1 MMMDQSVRVK
11 LLDRNQHHLTLIGSH
26 INEAIKKQNGLDKT
40 LFNNQNLTYLK
51 ISLTC
56 LWSIPKE
63 IEKLKDLTEL
73 VLRSNQIEE
82 LPDTINNL
90 QKLQVL
96 DCSHNKLKKCSLEL
110 PKLHRLN
117 LSSNRLSR
125 LTLMRANVM
134 LSTLNLADNQFK
146 DFPDICHEE
155 FTHLSE
161 LYLNGNMIETVPPS
175 FKKLSALKIL
185 NLADNNFTI
194 FPDICYSEFENLS
207 ELYLNRNMI
216 ETVPPSFKKLSALK
230 ILNLADNKFKDFPD
244 ICHKEFTHLLE
255 LYLNGNMITT
265 VPQLSLSFE
274 FSALKILNL
283 ADNNFTIFPNIRN
296 YNFVSLSELYLNG
309 NKILYIPCNTS
320 VISELAVLNLENNL
334 LIDLPKELAHC
345 PLKKLN
351 LQQNNMSD
359 EKLQLLC
366 SRMDQTEEIKAY
378 VGLQRYVPEDN
389 SVQEQW
395 REKKD
400 LRPLLKFERSVT
412 VIKVEIDC
420 FKEIR
425 PFIAACIIKKINFT
439 VQSYKNFIQLHRK
452 LQDEMCVFKTKAAI
466 AIHDMDS
473 IANGDLIYTTKKPE
487 ELNITPLSRNMKYTG
502 KLLFEQLEAEAE
514 TECII
519 KKNESYSKRYEY
531 LYLLKSKSLY
541 PCLIDDSKDI
551 ISFPPIVSS
560 NITKVSPSTETVF
573 VEVTSTVSNEIC
585 RDVLNEFLKKLIDL
599 DFIDSSLPEGDT
611 KNMLIGGVKVEDA
624 KSGNEILIYPTYNDL
639 KRFPTYIR
647 KNFIFEI

>member
-175 FKKLSALKIL
+175 FKKL
-185 NLADNNFTI
+185 
-194 FPDICYSEFENLS
+194 
-207 ELYLNRNMI
+207 
-216 ETVPPSFKKLSALK
+216 
-230 ILNLADNKFKDFPD
+230 
-244 ICHKEFTHLLE
+244 
-255 LYLNGNMITT
+255 
-265 VPQLSLSFE
+265 
-274 FSALKILNL
+274 SALKILNL

>member
-161 LYLNGNMIETVPPS
+161 LYLNG
-175 FKKLSALKIL
+175 
-185 NLADNNFTI
+185 
-194 FPDICYSEFENLS
+194 
-207 ELYLNRNMI
+207 NMI